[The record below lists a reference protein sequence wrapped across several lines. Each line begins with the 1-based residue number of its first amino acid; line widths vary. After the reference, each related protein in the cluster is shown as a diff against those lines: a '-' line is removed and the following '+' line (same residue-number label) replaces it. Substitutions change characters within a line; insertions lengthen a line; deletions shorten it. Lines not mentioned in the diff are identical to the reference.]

1 MLKKTSSRSGLF
13 LLELIIS
20 ILFFSMASAVC
31 IRLFVQAHIMDRDNR
46 NLTQSVKLCENI
58 AEIYTASDGDLDT
71 LRDLYPYLQRDYRSI
86 QICLLRDLASYYQLE
101 ESTVSRIVPLTS
113 SSIGSEPEAA
123 NADSL
128 LTAPEQSP
136 QTGTQ
141 SENADAD
148 SLPYPGYAIESALT
162 YTVQDMLM
170 FLDKDWQ
177 PTLIPQSGGY
187 VLCAIFFE
195 EPRSAGVLK
204 DAAFGVWEY
213 DTMRQVEVR
222 EPELL
227 TGIVTDDYFDQ
238 FSKLSAED
246 AIYLLDVTV
255 YVPETGGADE

>member
-46 NLTQSVKLCENI
+46 NLTQSVKLCENL
-58 AEIYTASDGDLDT
+58 AEVYTASGGDLNT
-71 LRDLYPYLQRDYRSI
+71 LTDIYPYLQRDYRSI
-86 QICLLRDLASYYQLE
+86 QICLFRDLASFYQLE
-101 ESTVSRIVPLTS
+101 ESTVGRIIPLQS
-113 SSIGSEPEAA
+113 SSSGESEPAA
-123 NADSL
+123 VDTDN
-128 LTAPEQSP
+128 
-136 QTGTQ
+136 
-141 SENADAD
+141 
-148 SLPYPGYAIESALT
+148 LPYPGYAIESALT
-162 YTVQDMLM
+162 YTVQDMMM

-195 EPRSAGVLK
+195 EPRSAGTLR

-213 DTMRQVEVR
+213 DTMREIEVG
-222 EPELL
+222 ESEAL
-227 TGIVTDDYFDQ
+227 TGIVTDDYFYQ
-238 FSKLSAED
+238 FSKLSVED

>member
-46 NLTQSVKLCENI
+46 NLTQSVKLCENL
-58 AEIYTASDGDLDT
+58 AEIYTACEGDPDALSDI
-71 LRDLYPYLQRDYRSI
+71 YPYLLRDPRSTPI
-86 QICLLRDLASYYQLE
+86 QICLFRDLASFYQLE
-101 ESTVSRIVPLTS
+101 ESTVSRIIPLES
-113 SSIGSEPEAA
+113 SSSNVSEPVVVDTE
-123 NADSL
+123 D
-128 LTAPEQSP
+128 
-136 QTGTQ
+136 
-141 SENADAD
+141 
-148 SLPYPGYAIESALT
+148 LPYPGYAIESALT

-170 FLDKDWQ
+170 FLDRDWQ

-195 EPRSAGVLK
+195 ETRSAGTLR

-213 DTMRQVEVR
+213 DTMQEIEVG
-222 EPELL
+222 ELEAL
-227 TGIVTDDYFDQ
+227 TGIVTDDYFYQ

-255 YVPETGGADE
+255 YVPGTGGADE

>member
-46 NLTQSVKLCENI
+46 NLTQSVKLCENF
-58 AEIYTASDGDLDT
+58 AEAYTATGGDLNT
-71 LRDLYPYLQRDYRSI
+71 LTDIYPYLQRDIRSGSI
-86 QICLLRDLASYYQLE
+86 QICLFHDVVSFYRLE
-101 ESTVSRIVPLTS
+101 ESTVSRIVPLHS
-113 SSIGSEPEAA
+113 SSSSESEPAVVDTE
-123 NADSL
+123 D
-128 LTAPEQSP
+128 
-136 QTGTQ
+136 
-141 SENADAD
+141 
-148 SLPYPGYAIESALT
+148 LPYPGYAIESALT

-195 EPRSAGVLK
+195 EPRSAGTLRN
-204 DAAFGVWEY
+204 AAFGVWDY
-213 DTMRQVEVR
+213 DTMREIEVG

-227 TGIVTDDYFDQ
+227 TGIVTDDYFYQ
-238 FSKLSAED
+238 FSKLSEED

>member
-31 IRLFVQAHIMDRDNR
+31 IRLFVQAHIMDHDNR
-46 NLTQSVKLCENI
+46 NLTQSVKLCENF
-58 AEIYTASDGDLDT
+58 AEVYTASGGDLNT
-71 LRDLYPYLQRDYRSI
+71 LTDIYPYLQRDYRSI
-86 QICLLRDLASYYQLE
+86 QICLFRDLASFYQLE
-101 ESTVSRIVPLTS
+101 DSTVGRIIPLQS
-113 SSIGSEPEAA
+113 SSANVSEPVAV
-123 NADSL
+123 D
-128 LTAPEQSP
+128 T
-136 QTGTQ
+136 
-141 SENADAD
+141 DD
-148 SLPYPGYAIESALT
+148 LPYPGYAIESALT
-162 YTVQDMLM
+162 YTVQDMMM

-195 EPRSAGVLK
+195 EPRSGGTLR

-213 DTMRQVEVR
+213 DTMREIEVG
-222 EPELL
+222 ELEAL
-227 TGIVTDDYFDQ
+227 TGIVTDDYFFQ
-238 FSKLSAED
+238 FSKLSEED

>member
-46 NLTQSVKLCENI
+46 NLTQSVKLCENL
-58 AEIYTASDGDLDT
+58 AEVYTASGGDLNT
-71 LRDLYPYLQRDYRSI
+71 LTDIYPYLQRDYRSI
-86 QICLLRDLASYYQLE
+86 QICLFRDVASFYRLE
-101 ESTVSRIVPLTS
+101 ESTVGRIILPLHYS
-113 SSIGSEPEAA
+113 SSDESEPVTV
-123 NADSL
+123 D
-128 LTAPEQSP
+128 T
-136 QTGTQ
+136 
-141 SENADAD
+141 DD
-148 SLPYPGYAIESALT
+148 LPYPGYAIESALT
-162 YTVQDMLM
+162 YTVQDMMM

-195 EPRSAGVLK
+195 EPRSAGTLR

-213 DTMRQVEVR
+213 DTMREIEVG
-222 EPELL
+222 ELEAL
-227 TGIVTDDYFDQ
+227 TGIVTDDYFYQ
-238 FSKLSAED
+238 FSKLSEED